1 MAETGQ
7 GAALRVEV
15 LGPLRVVVDGA
26 PVEVPGPKRRAVLA
40 LLALAEGRTVS
51 VDRLVDA
58 LWPAEMPE
66 SGRQALH
73 THVSRLRTH
82 LGQAASRLQ
91 TRHDGYR
98 LDLAADDLDLAQAR
112 TLLAAARAAPAD
124 ALAVLQEAHGL
135 WRGAVLADLTDV
147 EPIAV
152 AVAGCAQLHRELTD
166 ALIACAVDA
175 GRAGDVVALAA
186 ARHADDP
193 LREPAVLLLMRALAA
208 TGQAPEALRIGR
220 EYRRRLADETGLDP
234 SPTLAERERDIAGGG
249 ATGPVDRTRPTTRL
263 IGREAQV
270 AALHRLLGAERW
282 VTIVGAGGVGKT
294 RLALEVAQRS
304 EAPIV
309 LLLAPV
315 SDPAAIPHALASAL
329 NLQVVQG
336 DVLAACAALF
346 GDRPGLLVVDN
357 CEHLLDA
364 TRETVTALL
373 SACPRLSVLA
383 TSREPLGPPAEYT
396 YRLATLPLP
405 EPDAEDPARAP
416 SVAVFLDRA
425 RRVRPGP
432 PPTPAE
438 LRLVADIVRRLDGL
452 PLAIEL
458 AAGRLSGLSLVD
470 LHTRLDRALDLLGG
484 RTDGGARHRTLR
496 ATVEWSYQLLDEDER
511 RLFRYLSVFV
521 DGIALDDAE
530 RLATDLGLVGDP
542 GTVLSRLVDTSMLD
556 AEFAEGGTRYRMLET
571 LRTFGLD
578 RLAAEGEDGDGADRL
593 LRWAVGRTAWIGAT
607 LLTEREPEA
616 DAVLRREV
624 ANLRAAWQLAR
635 RRKDVDEAA
644 AMIIALFDAI
654 SYRDL
659 VELRDWAEDL
669 AREFDTDP
677 ALAAHPRAAAVLGT
691 AAEAAYHRG
700 DYARTDRLGRAG
712 LDRAIDEA
720 SSWYCTLPLAVAALA
735 RGAHAEVVERC
746 LATAERGIRVDESL
760 VAAALATAYA
770 GDLDR
775 ARELQA
781 RGHADAVS
789 PSMRAWS
796 EYVAGEIESIAGHA
810 EAAERHYRRAVDL
823 ARGCGATF
831 LAGVAA
837 VGLVALHGTTGRV
850 AEALHG
856 YRDVVD
862 YFARTG
868 NWPHL
873 WPALRNLADLLR
885 RIGDP
890 DPAAVLDAAAD
901 HAPDAPAVD
910 RGERQLEPPAVSRPE
925 VLRIARDAIER
936 HLSR

>member
-1 MAETGQ
+1 MGETGR
-7 GAALRVEV
+7 GPRLRVEV

-26 PVEVPGPKRRAVLA
+26 SVEVPGPKRRAVLA

-51 VDRLVDA
+51 VDRLVGA
-58 LWPAEMPE
+58 LWPADMPD

-98 LDLAADDLDLAQAR
+98 LDLAVDELDLAHAR
-112 TLLAAARAAPAD
+112 TLLSTARAAPVD

-135 WRGAVLADLTDV
+135 WRGPMLADLTDI

-166 ALIACAVDA
+166 ALISCSVDA
-175 GRAGDVVALAA
+175 GRAGDVVGFAA
-186 ARHADDP
+186 AAHADDP
-193 LREPAVLLLMRALAA
+193 LREPAVLLLMRTLAA

-220 EYRRRLADETGLDP
+220 EFRRRLIDETGLDP
-234 SPTLAERERDIAGGG
+234 SPALAERERDIAGGG
-249 ATGPVDRTRPTTRL
+249 ATGPADRTRPTTRL
-263 IGREAQV
+263 IGREEQV
-270 AALHRLLGAERW
+270 AALHRLLAAERW

-294 RLALEVAQRS
+294 RVALEVAQRS

-315 SDPAAIPHALASAL
+315 TDPAAIPHALASAL

-336 DVLAACAALF
+336 DVLAACMAFL
-346 GDRPGLLVVDN
+346 GEHPGLLVVDN

-364 TRETVTALL
+364 ARETVTALL

-383 TSREPLGPPAEYT
+383 TSREPLGLGAEHT
-396 YRLATLPLP
+396 FRLSPLTLPGRDKDL
-405 EPDAEDPARAP
+405 AHVP
-416 SVAVFLDRA
+416 SVALFLDRA

-432 PPTPAE
+432 PPAQE
-438 LRLVADIVRRLDGL
+438 DLRLVADIVRRLDGL

-458 AAGRLSGLSLVD
+458 AAGRLSGLSLPD
-470 LHTRLDRALDLLGG
+470 LHRRLDRALDLLGG
-484 RTDGGARHRTLR
+484 RTGGGARHRTLR
-496 ATVEWSYQLLDEDER
+496 ATVAWSYQLLDDDER

-530 RLATDLGLVGDP
+530 RLATDLGLADDP

-556 AEFAEGGTRYRMLET
+556 AEFTEDGTRYRMLET
-571 LRTFGLD
+571 LRAFGLD
-578 RLAAEGEDGDGADRL
+578 RLAAEGEDDDGADRL
-593 LRWAVGRTAWIGAT
+593 LRWAVDRTAWIGAT

-644 AMIIALFDAI
+644 AMITALFDAI

-669 AREFDTDP
+669 ASEFDTDP

-700 DYARTDRLGRAG
+700 DYARADRLGRAG
-712 LDRAIDEA
+712 LGRATDAA

-746 LATAERGIRVDESL
+746 LTTAERGIRVDETL

-781 RGHADAVS
+781 RGHAAAVS

-810 EAAERHYRRAVDL
+810 EAAERHYRLAVDL
-823 ARGCGATF
+823 ARGSGATF

-910 RGERQLEPPAVSRPE
+910 RSDRRTEPPTVGRAE
-925 VLRIARDAIER
+925 VLRIARAAIER